1 MGETVNASNGNI
13 MNNPW
18 LKLAL
23 IITAWDDLL
32 RADLACGIAWFRLK
46 YAELRRYL
54 LALRLQRLIRRI
66 QSDPQFARRHV
77 GTPAPGNSHSP

>member
-1 MGETVNASNGNI
+1 

-54 LALRLQRLIRRI
+54 LARRLQRLIRRI
-66 QSDPQFARRHV
+66 QSDPQFASLSAHRHV
-77 GTPAPGNSHSP
+77 GTPAPKHSHSP